1 MIEKLHEKLI
11 KGELK
16 SSDLV
21 KESIAKSKEFQDK
34 YNMYVTLLDNVEDV
48 EITDS
53 LLSGIPYACKDNFS
67 TAGILSTGS
76 SIIFEEISFLSIS
89 ASFWYLTL

>member
-34 YNMYVTLLDNVEDV
+34 YNMY
-48 EITDS
+48 IT
-53 LLSGIPYACKDNFS
+53 
-67 TAGILSTGS
+67 
-76 SIIFEEISFLSIS
+76 
-89 ASFWYLTL
+89 